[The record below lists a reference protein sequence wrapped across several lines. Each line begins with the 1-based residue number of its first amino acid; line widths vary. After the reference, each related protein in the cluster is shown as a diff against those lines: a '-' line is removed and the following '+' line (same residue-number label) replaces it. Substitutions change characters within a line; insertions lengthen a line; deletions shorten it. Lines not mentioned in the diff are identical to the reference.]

1 MSYNEIPK
9 VEALIELI
17 DRVKGKN
24 KKYLIFTEFR
34 GIHSILKRL
43 FMKRYG
49 ISVPVIDGNTKN
61 RQLVVKQ
68 FNSEPGFGIMLLS
81 PKAAGVGL
89 TITSANHVVHYTR
102 WWNPAVE
109 NQATDRA
116 YRIGQTKDVFVYHLI
131 TTDKNN
137 FPQGTVEELMN
148 VLLETN
154 VNSQKILLFPLITR
168 KFKSR

>member
-1 MSYNEIPK
+1 
-9 VEALIELI
+9 
-17 DRVKGKN
+17 
-24 KKYLIFTEFR
+24 
-34 GIHSILKRL
+34 
-43 FMKRYG
+43 MKRYG

-61 RQLVVKQ
+61 RQSVVKQ
-68 FNSEPGFGIMLLS
+68 FNSETGFGIMLLS

-148 VLLETN
+148 ELLEN
-154 VNSQKILLFPLITR
+154 KRELAENIIVPFDYSEIQKSLIEKMGKVKETIL
-168 KFKSR
+168 

>member
-1 MSYNEIPK
+1 M
-9 VEALIELI
+9 
-17 DRVKGKN
+17 
-24 KKYLIFTEFR
+24 KK
-34 GIHSILKRL
+34 
-43 FMKRYG
+43 YG
-49 ISVPVIDGNTKN
+49 ISVQVIDGNTKN
-61 RQLVVKQ
+61 RQLVVKR

-131 TTDKNN
+131 TTDRNS

-148 VLLETN
+148 ELLENKSELAENIIVPFDYTKI
-154 VNSQKILLFPLITR
+154 QKSLIEKMEKVKETIM
-168 KFKSR
+168 